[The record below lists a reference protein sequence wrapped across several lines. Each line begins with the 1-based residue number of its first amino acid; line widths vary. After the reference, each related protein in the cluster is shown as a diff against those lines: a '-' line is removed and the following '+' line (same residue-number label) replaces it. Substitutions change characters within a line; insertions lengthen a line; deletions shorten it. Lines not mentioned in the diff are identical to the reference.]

1 MVFQRRGD
9 GLLASRSHVA
19 SGFCPS
25 FTMVSNIAPL
35 PPDEEGTSLSRL
47 WNGKRLLTRVR
58 WLDSFPNH

>member
-9 GLLASRSHVA
+9 GLLASRPHVA

-47 WNGKRLLTRVR
+47 WRIETPSDPRQMA
-58 WLDSFPNH
+58 